1 MICLDQTPTDN
12 CLKQIQGQII
22 HALYREERENEAD
35 RRSESGTSANG
46 KQARREAIRIGTR
59 RYVARKRYGLIVN
72 RKREGGVGPDGV
84 SINRLFS
91 EKLS

>member
-46 KQARREAIRIGTR
+46 KEALREAIRIGTR
-59 RYVARKRYGLIVN
+59 RDVARQRYGLIVN
-72 RKREGGVGPDGV
+72 RKGEGGVGPHGI
-84 SINRLFS
+84 SINSLFQ
-91 EKLS
+91 ETLS